1 MTPTSTAPSSP
12 ITPARPGPADL
23 AVRAG
28 VMAAARTI
36 AGEQPSPTPRGV
48 LCPYCGGINALAG
61 RCASCGGRFDPLS
74 RQATQNHMGP
84 WAIRDE
90 RNPHRPG
97 CTYET
102 LCRMIDSGSVTPD
115 TVLRGPSTRQFW
127 MLARQ
132 APGVAHRLGV
142 CHNCRQAV
150 SKDAFSCPAC
160 EAPFTVDRDRQ
171 HLGVGP
177 IRPLPGQGAPAVLAL
192 HAGPGGSPG
201 PGPAG
206 SPGKANGAGA
216 AGAALPRVQAA
227 TRDGQDD
234 PYAAASRA
242 QATAAGW
249 RRAADTERTRGLIAL
264 VLAALVVIST
274 LVYAGMIASNQ
285 TQPAESGGVLSSDA
299 G

>member
-1 MTPTSTAPSSP
+1 MSTSPAPSSP
-12 ITPARPGPADL
+12 APPARPGTEDA
-23 AVRAG
+23 AVRER
-28 VMAAARTI
+28 VMAAAVMI
-36 AGEQPSPTPRGV
+36 AGEPPTPMPRAV
-48 LCPYCGGINALAG
+48 LCPFCGGVNSPAG

-115 TVLRGPSTRQFW
+115 TVLRGPATRQFW

-132 APGVAHRLGV
+132 VPGVAHRLGV
-142 CHNCRQAV
+142 CHNCRQPV
-150 SKDAFSCPAC
+150 SRDAFSCPAC
-160 EAPFTVDRDRQ
+160 EASFTVDRDRQ

-201 PGPAG
+201 PGSGGATARPNGVGAAATG
-206 SPGKANGAGA
+206 SPRA
-216 AGAALPRVQAA
+216 QAA
-227 TRDGQDD
+227 AKDAEDD
-234 PYAAASRA
+234 PYAAAKRA
-242 QATAAGW
+242 QATASGW

-274 LVYAGMIASNQ
+274 LVYAGMIASDR
-285 TQPAESGGVLSSDA
+285 TRPADSGEVLSSDA